1 MVNLTWDWNSTESK
15 GNEEYKR
22 LVPGGYVARITKA
35 ENVPEYNRIDIEFDI
50 AEGEY
55 KGYAENCIERHGF
68 NPLKM
73 RRYYDTNRDKSDP
86 EYDAK
91 RKIIASMFKG
101 FVECFNDSN
110 PNNPAWD
117 FDEKKLVGKYIG
129 VVLGEEEY
137 KKQDGSVG
145 TRFNVARTVTPAT
158 IRAGSFKIP
167 AKKTLPVEQTATFT
181 PIEDTDG
188 LPF

>member
-22 LVPGGYVARITKA
+22 LVPGGYVARITKVD
-35 ENVPEYNRIDIEFDI
+35 NNPDKCYLYIEFDI

-55 KGYAENCIERHGF
+55 KGYGASCLERNGF
-68 NPLKM
+68 TPLRFYRSYTEK
-73 RRYYDTNRDKSDP
+73 
-86 EYDAK
+86 A
-91 RKIIASMFKG
+91 AGMFKG
-101 FVECFNDSN
+101 FIECFNASN

-117 FDEKKLVGKYIG
+117 GDENKLVGKYIG

-181 PIEDTDG
+181 PLDTADSD